1 MPPIRVRENLATR
14 FHAMYAR
21 PCDRAAVG
29 LFRSLLKG
37 ELNMGIEMEESTAQ
51 VLAVFLMALA
61 LLMFAL
67 IGGDGTDIAEHDAWM
82 QQLKEQ
88 GAWVMW

>member
-1 MPPIRVRENLATR
+1 
-14 FHAMYAR
+14 
-21 PCDRAAVG
+21 
-29 LFRSLLKG
+29 
-37 ELNMGIEMEESTAQ
+37 MGIEMEESTAQ

-88 GAWVMW
+88 GACVMW